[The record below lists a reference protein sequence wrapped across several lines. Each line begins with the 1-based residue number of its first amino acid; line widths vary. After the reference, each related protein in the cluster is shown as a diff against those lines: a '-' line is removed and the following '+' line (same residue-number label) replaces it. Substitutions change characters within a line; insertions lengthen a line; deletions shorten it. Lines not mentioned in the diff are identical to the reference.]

1 MSGIKIN
8 RGDIKM
14 KKKLIACIICSAM
27 LIAACG
33 QNPQEETKQT
43 EIESTVVVVEES
55 EVTQEEVPEVTEEN
69 TKALLE
75 EETIEVS
82 ELIGDFHLLLK
93 AEYTS
98 VDIARFV
105 EDRIDE
111 ATPSEAE
118 YMLRYLLLYQTEFIK
133 RGDEVLFF
141 KPIWMP

>member
-8 RGDIKM
+8 RGDIEM

-33 QNPQEETKQT
+33 EKTQERTEETDT
-43 EIESTVVVVEES
+43 ESTAVVVEELES
-55 EVTQEEVPEVTEEN
+55 PQEEVTDTSEEN
-69 TKALLE
+69 SEALIE

-82 ELIGDFHLLLK
+82 ELIGDFHLLIK

-118 YMLRYLLLYQTEFIK
+118 YMLRYLFLYQTEFIK
-133 RGDEVLFF
+133 RGGEVLFF